1 MGIRERKADW
11 GSIKWIAW
19 AFMTSDKD
27 PDTFQSSIA
36 RSHVSLLQFPL
47 FFIWVWGSCD
57 EERRIK
63 YLFMFPWWPVGM
75 GSSESIK
82 TIVRYNVPLLLDITP
97 LLYLISLHNLIFSF
111 YTLSVKTH
119 NGYFYFIC
127 IYISIYCWKKGN
139 KLLHICM
146 KLLWENTSFI
156 LPSRSSISDI

>member
-1 MGIRERKADW
+1 
-11 GSIKWIAW
+11 
-19 AFMTSDKD
+19 MTSDKD
-27 PDTFQSSIA
+27 PVTFQSSIA

-47 FFIWVWGSCD
+47 FFIWVWGRCD

-119 NGYFYFIC
+119 NGYLLLLHLYLY
-127 IYISIYCWKKGN
+127 IYLLLKQETF
-139 KLLHICM
+139 KLLLIWNFNQ
-146 KLLWENTSFI
+146 KI
-156 LPSRSSISDI
+156 LHYTFLAKPK

>member
-1 MGIRERKADW
+1 MA
-11 GSIKWIAW
+11 
-19 AFMTSDKD
+19 SDKD

-47 FFIWVWGSCD
+47 FFIWVWGRCD

-127 IYISIYCWKKGN
+127 IYTSIYCWNRKHLNFYLYEILIRKY
-139 KLLHICM
+139 
-146 KLLWENTSFI
+146 FI
-156 LPSRSSISDI
+156 THSLPSQSNISVM

>member
-1 MGIRERKADW
+1 MA
-11 GSIKWIAW
+11 
-19 AFMTSDKD
+19 SDKD

-47 FFIWVWGSCD
+47 FFIWVWGRCD

-119 NGYFYFIC
+119 NGYLLLLHLYLY
-127 IYISIYCWKKGN
+127 IYLLLKQETF
-139 KLLHICM
+139 KLLLIWNFNQKILHYTVVVFGCQ
-146 KLLWENTSFI
+146 SFVNEFNW
-156 LPSRSSISDI
+156 

>member
-1 MGIRERKADW
+1 M
-11 GSIKWIAW
+11 SLY
-19 AFMTSDKD
+19 MPSDKD

-47 FFIWVWGSCD
+47 FFIWVWGRCD

-119 NGYFYFIC
+119 YGYFYFIC
-127 IYISIYCWKKGN
+127 IYTSIYCWKKGN
-139 KLLHICM
+139 KLLLIWNFYEKIPH
-146 KLLWENTSFI
+146 SY
-156 LPSRSSISDI
+156 LPSPRSIYDI

>member
-1 MGIRERKADW
+1 MA
-11 GSIKWIAW
+11 
-19 AFMTSDKD
+19 SDKD

-47 FFIWVWGSCD
+47 FFIWVWGRCD

-119 NGYFYFIC
+119 TGYFYFIC
-127 IYISIYCWKKGN
+127 IYTSIYCWKRKQS
-139 KLLHICM
+139 KFYLYEILMSKYKIHICH
-146 KLLWENTSFI
+146 SY

>member
-1 MGIRERKADW
+1 MA
-11 GSIKWIAW
+11 
-19 AFMTSDKD
+19 SDKD

-47 FFIWVWGSCD
+47 FFIWVWGRCD
-57 EERRIK
+57 EEWGIK

-119 NGYFYFIC
+119 TGYFYFIC
-127 IYISIYCWKKGN
+127 IYTSIYCWKRKQS
-139 KLLHICM
+139 KFYLYEILMSKYKIHICH
-146 KLLWENTSFI
+146 SY

>member
-1 MGIRERKADW
+1 
-11 GSIKWIAW
+11 
-19 AFMTSDKD
+19 MTSDKD
-27 PDTFQSSIA
+27 PVTFQSSIA

-47 FFIWVWGSCD
+47 FFIWVWGRCD

-119 NGYFYFIC
+119 YGYFYFIC
-127 IYISIYCWKKGN
+127 IYASIYCWKKETN
-139 KLLHICM
+139 FYLYETFMRKYLIHICQAEVVF
-146 KLLWENTSFI
+146 LTCSHVIIFI
-156 LPSRSSISDI
+156 FFWLRKQPNKS